1 MAIKIAVAQMNSILG
16 NVEANLTKV
25 EGLMRSAAH
34 LNAQL
39 VLVPETFTTGYDVA
53 DALSEV
59 SDTIPGRVT
68 DVIGMLAGELK
79 IYFYGSFIEKNG
91 DKYHN
96 TGVFISPEGE
106 ILARYRKVHLFSAEK
121 EMFVP
126 GDAPVIVE
134 TALGTFG
141 LTICMDLLFPEYIRG
156 LVLNG
161 AEYILNTTDWL
172 RYGPLDEWEWQ
183 YKQTRALACIR
194 ALENT
199 VHLAMA
205 CQWGKEG
212 EFTKFGHSCIVSPSG
227 RILAGIEEG
236 EGVVVQDLTLEGV
249 DEWRQIA
256 TYLEDR
262 KEHLDLYRKQLD
274 I

>member
-91 DKYHN
+91 
-96 TGVFISPEGE
+96 
-106 ILARYRKVHLFSAEK
+106 
-121 EMFVP
+121 
-126 GDAPVIVE
+126 
-134 TALGTFG
+134 
-141 LTICMDLLFPEYIRG
+141 
-156 LVLNG
+156 
-161 AEYILNTTDWL
+161 
-172 RYGPLDEWEWQ
+172 
-183 YKQTRALACIR
+183 
-194 ALENT
+194 
-199 VHLAMA
+199 
-205 CQWGKEG
+205 
-212 EFTKFGHSCIVSPSG
+212 
-227 RILAGIEEG
+227 
-236 EGVVVQDLTLEGV
+236 
-249 DEWRQIA
+249 
-256 TYLEDR
+256 
-262 KEHLDLYRKQLD
+262 
-274 I
+274 